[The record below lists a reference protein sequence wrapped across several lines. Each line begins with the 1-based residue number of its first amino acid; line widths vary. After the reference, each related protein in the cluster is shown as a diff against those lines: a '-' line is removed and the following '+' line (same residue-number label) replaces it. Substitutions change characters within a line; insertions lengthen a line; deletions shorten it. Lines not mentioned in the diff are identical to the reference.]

1 MPQRGIYS
9 VTVPGVV
16 AGWDA
21 MRSKF
26 GTKPFSEL
34 LAPAIYYAENGFP
47 LSENIARGWA
57 QLGEDAQRSIP
68 TRARPT

>member
-16 AGWDA
+16 AGWHA
-21 MRSKF
+21 MREKF

-34 LAPAIYYAENGFP
+34 LAPAI
-47 LSENIARGWA
+47 
-57 QLGEDAQRSIP
+57 
-68 TRARPT
+68 